1 MRDHASPQSHLSLE
15 NVDGR
20 PSVGVDGHMISDGS
34 IAVHWDE
41 SRGGGDSNASHNG
54 LPQVRTMSSLGMS
67 ASVCATGGSTGVL
80 EQPAVLGRGAFG
92 TVYLIRGS
100 NGRYSARKL
109 LPLDARD
116 AEAQGRTR
124 AEVAIA
130 SRLRQTCS
138 CDSALLE
145 VQEIAVTPTHCVID
159 MEYMD
164 AGHAGRLGAL
174 EEPALAALTR
184 QLLAGLRAL
193 HEELRVIHRDLKPE
207 NVLLNRSGVV
217 KIADFGVAALLA
229 DGESTAED
237 QVGTIMQMAPERLR
251 GEPHGFAS
259 DIWSLGVTVAQLAL
273 GYHPFIVGAALSE
286 GRERFWALAEVI
298 KFTTLEECETAT
310 RTVID
315 NALSDLPL
323 SAAAY
328 DFIHRCT
335 ATNPE
340 RRPSLEEL
348 LAHSFV
354 AAWSLEEATT
364 VMASTIAD
372 RIAVGS
378 GATREDC
385 QVDVSISP
393 SVTHSLPRA

>member
-1 MRDHASPQSHLSLE
+1 
-15 NVDGR
+15 
-20 PSVGVDGHMISDGS
+20 
-34 IAVHWDE
+34 
-41 SRGGGDSNASHNG
+41 
-54 LPQVRTMSSLGMS
+54 
-67 ASVCATGGSTGVL
+67 
-80 EQPAVLGRGAFG
+80 
-92 TVYLIRGS
+92 
-100 NGRYSARKL
+100 
-109 LPLDARD
+109 
-116 AEAQGRTR
+116 
-124 AEVAIA
+124 
-130 SRLRQTCS
+130 
-138 CDSALLE
+138 
-145 VQEIAVTPTHCVID
+145 
-159 MEYMD
+159 
-164 AGHAGRLGAL
+164 
-174 EEPALAALTR
+174 
-184 QLLAGLRAL
+184 
-193 HEELRVIHRDLKPE
+193 
-207 NVLLNRSGVV
+207 
-217 KIADFGVAALLA
+217 
-229 DGESTAED
+229 
-237 QVGTIMQMAPERLR
+237 
-251 GEPHGFAS
+251 
-259 DIWSLGVTVAQLAL
+259 VTVAQLAL